1 MKPDLKNKKTAAVA
15 GSLVGILIVA
25 AILILLNA
33 ILKPVNLRWDCTEGK
48 RYTLSRGTG
57 NILKNLDKPV
67 SIRFYY
73 SRNAADMPAFL
84 KTYASRVEDLLGE
97 FQRAGGK
104 KVELRKLNPTPD
116 SDEEDSAVLDGIS
129 GQALDALGTGEPVYL
144 GVAVSSGGKTAVLPF
159 LNPENEAQLEYD
171 LSRAITEVT
180 ATKKVKLGI
189 LSALPVMGGYDTPQI
204 MMMQQR
210 QAPKPPWWII
220 TELKRN
226 FDVVEIP
233 ATADEIAADIDVVLA
248 IHPGELGDATLYAL
262 DQFVLRGGRLL
273 AFLDPFPLSGMNQ
286 PYMKPAG
293 SSLGK
298 LLSRWGIEFTAD
310 KLVADRKLGTRMRG
324 GYGTVETMPTVLS
337 LTRDEMD
344 SADPA
349 VASLNNL
356 LLFCAGSF
364 SGKPVEGIQQTTLLH
379 TSDDAGFADTFA
391 AQQPG
396 EMILRNLKTDGKK
409 HALAVKLTG
418 TFPTAF
424 PEGKP
429 GDATEAVEEEKKADS
444 AKDAKDAKE
453 VKTAGQDAKK
463 SDAPKKESGLK
474 KSVKPGFVVLIG
486 DADMLYDPFCVR
498 EMNFLGQKVAQ
509 PINDNLNF
517 ALNMVDQLSGDDN
530 LLEIRAR
537 GTASH
542 PFTVVRDLQAEAEK
556 EFRDRIVKLENDL
569 RDVQQQITE
578 LQSKRKPGESEL
590 LSSEQRE
597 LLKEFR
603 QKEVEARKEL
613 KQVRKQLRQKID
625 SLENTLIFVNMA
637 LMPLLV
643 ILAGIVVAVVRHRRG
658 ARR

>member
-1 MKPDLKNKKTAAVA
+1 M
-15 GSLVGILIVA
+15 
-25 AILILLNA
+25 
-33 ILKPVNLRWDCTEGK
+33 
-48 RYTLSRGTG
+48 
-57 NILKNLDKPV
+57 
-67 SIRFYY
+67 F
-73 SRNAADMPAFL
+73 
-84 KTYASRVEDLLGE
+84 
-97 FQRAGGK
+97 
-104 KVELRKLNPTPD
+104 
-116 SDEEDSAVLDGIS
+116 
-129 GQALDALGTGEPVYL
+129 
-144 GVAVSSGGKTAVLPF
+144 
-159 LNPENEAQLEYD
+159 
-171 LSRAITEVT
+171 
-180 ATKKVKLGI
+180 
-189 LSALPVMGGYDTPQI
+189 
-204 MMMQQR
+204 
-210 QAPKPPWWII
+210 
-220 TELKRN
+220 
-226 FDVVEIP
+226 
-233 ATADEIAADIDVVLA
+233 
-248 IHPGELGDATLYAL
+248 
-262 DQFVLRGGRLL
+262 
-273 AFLDPFPLSGMNQ
+273 
-286 PYMKPAG
+286 
-293 SSLGK
+293 
-298 LLSRWGIEFTAD
+298 
-310 KLVADRKLGTRMRG
+310 
-324 GYGTVETMPTVLS
+324 
-337 LTRDEMD
+337 
-344 SADPA
+344 
-349 VASLNNL
+349 ASL
-356 LLFCAGSF
+356 S
-364 SGKPVEGIQQTTLLH
+364 
-379 TSDDAGFADTFA
+379 
-391 AQQPG
+391 
-396 EMILRNLKTDGKK
+396 
-409 HALAVKLTG
+409 
-418 TFPTAF
+418 
-424 PEGKP
+424 
-429 GDATEAVEEEKKADS
+429 EEKKADS

-453 VKTAGQDAKK
+453 VKTAGQGAKK

>member
-1 MKPDLKNKKTAAVA
+1 MKANSNHKKTAAVA
-15 GSLVGILIVA
+15 GSLLGILIVA

-57 NILKNLDKPV
+57 NILKHLDKPV

-73 SRNAADMPAFL
+73 SRNAADMPAYL

-104 KVELRKLNPTPD
+104 KVELKKLNPTPD

-171 LSRAITEVT
+171 LSRAVTEVT

-324 GYGTVETMPTVLS
+324 GYGAVETMPTVLS

-364 SGKPVEGIQQTTLLH
+364 SGKPVEGIRQTTLLH
-379 TSDDAGFADTFA
+379 TSDDAGFTDTFA

-424 PEGKP
+424 PDGKP
-429 GDATEAVEEEKKADS
+429 GDATAEEEKKT
-444 AKDAKDAKE
+444 DAKE
-453 VKTAGQDAKK
+453 AKK
-463 SDAPKKESGLK
+463 SDAPKKETGLK

-542 PFTVVRDLQAEAEK
+542 PFTVVRDLQAKAEK
-556 EFRDRIVKLENDL
+556 EFQGKIVQLEEEL
-569 RDVQQQITE
+569 RTVQMQIDE
-578 LQSKRKPGESEL
+578 LQRKRKPGEKEL
-590 LSSEQRE
+590 LSSEQRKV
-597 LLKEFR
+597 LADFR
-603 QKEVEARKEL
+603 RKEVEARKEL

>member
-1 MKPDLKNKKTAAVA
+1 
-15 GSLVGILIVA
+15 
-25 AILILLNA
+25 
-33 ILKPVNLRWDCTEGK
+33 
-48 RYTLSRGTG
+48 
-57 NILKNLDKPV
+57 
-67 SIRFYY
+67 
-73 SRNAADMPAFL
+73 
-84 KTYASRVEDLLGE
+84 
-97 FQRAGGK
+97 
-104 KVELRKLNPTPD
+104 
-116 SDEEDSAVLDGIS
+116 
-129 GQALDALGTGEPVYL
+129 
-144 GVAVSSGGKTAVLPF
+144 
-159 LNPENEAQLEYD
+159 
-171 LSRAITEVT
+171 
-180 ATKKVKLGI
+180 
-189 LSALPVMGGYDTPQI
+189 
-204 MMMQQR
+204 
-210 QAPKPPWWII
+210 
-220 TELKRN
+220 
-226 FDVVEIP
+226 
-233 ATADEIAADIDVVLA
+233 
-248 IHPGELGDATLYAL
+248 
-262 DQFVLRGGRLL
+262 
-273 AFLDPFPLSGMNQ
+273 
-286 PYMKPAG
+286 
-293 SSLGK
+293 
-298 LLSRWGIEFTAD
+298 
-310 KLVADRKLGTRMRG
+310 MRG
-324 GYGTVETMPTVLS
+324 GYGAVETMPTVLS

-364 SGKPVEGIQQTTLLH
+364 SGKPVEGIRQTTLLH
-379 TSDDAGFADTFA
+379 TSDDAGFTDTFA

-424 PEGKP
+424 PDGKP
-429 GDATEAVEEEKKADS
+429 GDAAAEEEKKAD
-444 AKDAKDAKE
+444 AKDAKDAK
-453 VKTAGQDAKK
+453 KT
-463 SDAPKKESGLK
+463 DAPKKADGLK

-542 PFTVVRDLQAEAEK
+542 PFTVVRDLQADAEK

-569 RDVQQQITE
+569 RDVQQQINE

-637 LMPLLV
+637 LMPLLI

>member
-15 GSLVGILIVA
+15 GSLAGILIVA

-104 KVELRKLNPTPD
+104 RVELKKLNPTPD

-129 GQALDALGTGEPVYL
+129 GQTLDALGAGEPVYL

-189 LSALPVMGGYDTPQI
+189 LSSLPVMGGYDTPQI

-233 ATADEIAADIDVVLA
+233 ATTDAIAPDIDVVLA
-248 IHPGELGDATLYAL
+248 IHPGDLGDATLYAL

-337 LTRDEMD
+337 LTREEMD

-364 SGKPVEGIQQTTLLH
+364 SGKPVEGLQQTTLLQ
-379 TSDDAGFADTFA
+379 TSDDAGVTDTFA

-409 HALAVKLTG
+409 HALAIKLTG

-429 GDATEAVEEEKKADS
+429 GDAAKTADETKKADAAS
-444 AKDAKDAKE
+444 
-453 VKTAGQDAKK
+453 DAKK
-463 SDAPKKESGLK
+463 SEPPKKETGLK

-556 EFRDRIVKLENDL
+556 EFQDRIIKLENDL

>member
-1 MKPDLKNKKTAAVA
+1 MKANSNHKKTAAVA

-57 NILKNLDKPV
+57 NILKHLDKPV

-73 SRNAADMPAFL
+73 SRNAADMPAYL
-84 KTYASRVEDLLGE
+84 KTHASRVEDLLGE

-104 KVELRKLNPTPD
+104 KVELKKLNPTPD

-129 GQALDALGTGEPVYL
+129 GQALDALGAGEPVYL

-210 QAPKPPWWII
+210 QTPKPPWRII

-226 FDVVEIP
+226 FDVTEIP

-248 IHPGELGDATLYAL
+248 IHPGDLGDATLYAL

-273 AFLDPFPLSGMNQ
+273 AFLDPFPISGMNQ

-293 SSLGK
+293 SSLDK

-310 KLVADRKLGTRMRG
+310 KLVADRKLGTRMRS

-364 SGKPVEGIQQTTLLH
+364 SGKPVEGIRQTTLLH
-379 TSDDAGFADTFA
+379 TSDEAGFADTFA

-424 PEGKP
+424 PDGKP
-429 GDATEAVEEEKKADS
+429 GEAAEAAEEEEKT
-444 AKDAKDAKE
+444 DAAKE
-453 VKTAGQDAKK
+453 GKTADQDAKK
-463 SDAPKKESGLK
+463 SDAPKKASGLA

-542 PFTVVRDLQAEAEK
+542 PFTVVRDLQADAEK

-625 SLENTLIFVNMA
+625 SLENTLIFINMA

-643 ILAGIVVAVVRHRRG
+643 ILAGIVVAVIRHRRG